1 MIETFDCKGLDS
13 TTSNLLPDGKV
24 HLWRAFT
31 TDWLSRI
38 EALQDFLSSHEVDRA
53 RRFHFERDRLRYI
66 VAHGLLR
73 MLIGRYLGIPA
84 HRIEFRSGPF
94 GKPELHGHHS
104 ASSFSFNI
112 SHSHELTVF
121 AFSSYGC
128 LGVDVEYVR
137 PMPDFEAIVSG
148 YFHPRERVTLR
159 GFPPHER
166 QTAFFDCWT
175 RKEAFIKATGE
186 GLHRPLDSFAVPMDS
201 GNARDFLTL
210 NDGAAM
216 DERWAFLPL
225 RPARRYT
232 GAVVVGKRR
241 HAAEPISYLNI
252 S

>member
-1 MIETFDCKGLDS
+1 
-13 TTSNLLPDGKV
+13 
-24 HLWRAFT
+24 
-31 TDWLSRI
+31 
-38 EALQDFLSSHEVDRA
+38 
-53 RRFHFERDRLRYI
+53 
-66 VAHGLLR
+66 
-73 MLIGRYLGIPA
+73 
-84 HRIEFRSGPF
+84 
-94 GKPELHGHHS
+94 LHGHHR

-121 AFSSYGC
+121 AFSSYRRI
-128 LGVDVEYVR
+128 GVDVEYVR
-137 PMPDFEAIVSG
+137 PMTDFEEIAG
-148 YFHPRERVTLR
+148 GFFHPRERAILH

-225 RPARRYT
+225 RPARRYMGT
-232 GAVVVGKRR
+232 VVVGK
-241 HAAEPISYLNI
+241 
-252 S
+252 